1 MKRIARTLIRVGGI
15 LAIVYAACFALAM
28 VVFIVLATPVFTGVL
43 VDGLSSGYNQ
53 SSFPGTPEEQALA
66 IQIMF
71 GCMAFAFALLAGFG
85 LTSAIVSFKCLK
97 EDNKKGLYITNI
109 VFGIL
114 SGCYLN
120 TAGGVL
126 GVIALTKQ
134 ERRDRLN
141 KVVDA
146 Q

>member
-28 VVFIVLATPVFTGVL
+28 VVFIVLATPVFTQTL
-43 VDGLSSGYNQ
+43 VDGLSSAKFQ
-53 SSFPGTPEEQALA
+53 SDIPGTPEEQALA

-85 LTSAIVSFKCLK
+85 LASAIVSFKCLK
-97 EDNKKGLYITNI
+97 EDNKKGLYIANI

-114 SGCYLN
+114 SGSSLN

-126 GVIALTKQ
+126 GTIALTRQ
-134 ERRDRLN
+134 ERRDRRN
-141 KVVDA
+141 NVVDA

>member
-1 MKRIARTLIRVGGI
+1 MKRIGRTFIRVGGI

-28 VVFIVLATPVFTGVL
+28 VVFIVLATPVFKQVL
-43 VDGLSSGYNQ
+43 IDGLDNETIQ
-53 SSFPGTPEEQALA
+53 STFPGETEQQALA

-71 GCMAFAFALLAGFG
+71 GIMAAAFG
-85 LTSAIVSFKCLK
+85 LVACFGLASAIVSFKTLK
-97 EDNKKGLYITNI
+97 EDNKKGLYIANI

-114 SGCYLN
+114 SGVYFN

-126 GVIALTKQ
+126 GTIAISRQ

-141 KVVDA
+141 KIVDN

>member
-28 VVFIVLATPVFTGVL
+28 VVFIVLSTPVFTQAL
-43 VDGLSSGYNQ
+43 VDGLSTAKFQ
-53 SSFPGTPEEQALA
+53 SDFPGTPEDQALA

-71 GCMAFAFALLAGFG
+71 GIMAACFAFLAGFG
-85 LTSAIVSFKCLK
+85 LASAIVSFKCLK
-97 EDNKKGLYITNI
+97 EDSKKGLYIANI

-114 SGCYLN
+114 SGSYLN

-126 GVIALTKQ
+126 GTIALTRQ
-134 ERRDRLN
+134 ERKDRQN
-141 KVVDA
+141 NIVDA
-146 Q
+146 K